1 LFSFGDWPITKKK
14 AETWGA
20 PQNSNFYVKLECL
33 PFGSLYMGEKGRN
46 LGEDM
51 R

>member
-1 LFSFGDWPITKKK
+1 
-14 AETWGA
+14 
-20 PQNSNFYVKLECL
+20 VKLECL